1 MKNVERAALLAAT
14 GVLAVGMAGCGDK
27 KAPTKTD
34 QGPTQETKTED
45 QESEEVSWTE
55 ADVAVAV
62 AGMDNVTVVQGA
74 KDPNLLH
81 GITYDG
87 DIVENIEAQS
97 DMDLDTPGTYKVTY
111 QITVNAE
118 KLAEYLTVDD
128 ASTESVVEEQE
139 NLDPEPEKEVTKDD
153 TDIDGAYTVDDHPT
167 IEVEK
172 EVTVVGKGTAT
183 DMADQDRI
191 VISDGNTTVAKSDGS
206 TVEEEVKVPES
217 TEKKGTVAIDAVT
230 KEEVS
235 GEIPEET
242 VPDETTE
249 TEEED
254 PSEAESKTDSKTD
267 TKKDT
272 KKESKTD
279 TKNEKKDTSKKD
291 TKKVESTTKKESA
304 KDSKTDKKNTGTSGT
319 VTTPAATVKPTEA
332 PKQEAAHTHKWVQQ
346 YKTET
351 IPAKTHTVHHDAEYK
366 TVHHDA
372 VTHEEPIYEGHY
384 VCTVCGLDMGRS
396 ESALDAHGAETGH
409 GYSVEQV
416 QVGTRT
422 VTDQAAYDEKVLVKD
437 AYDETVVDTPEST
450 KQVPN
455 GYKCSECGATK

>member
-111 QITVNAE
+111 QVTVNAE

-139 NLDPEPEKEVTKDD
+139 NLDPEPEKEATKDD
-153 TDIDGAYTVDDHPT
+153 TDIDSAYTVDDHPT

-242 VPDETTE
+242 APEETTKA
-249 TEEED
+249 EEED
-254 PSEAESKTDSKTD
+254 LSETEAKSD
-267 TKKDT
+267 TKSDKKSET
-272 KKESKTD
+272 KK
-279 TKNEKKDTSKKD
+279 N
-291 TKKVESTTKKESA
+291 
-304 KDSKTDKKNTGTSGT
+304 SKTDKKESATKTDKKETVKSETKETTKSEAKKKPGSSGT

-372 VTHEEPIYEGHY
+372 VTHEEAIYHQ
-384 VCTVCGLDMGRS
+384 VCSDCGQDFGD
-396 ESALDAHGAETGH
+396 SADAAIAHSAETGH
-409 GYSVEQV
+409 NYSLK
-416 QVGTRT
+416 QVGTNT

>member
-34 QGPTQETKTED
+34 PEATQGTKTED

-62 AGMDNVTVVQGA
+62 AGMDDVTVVQGA
-74 KDPNLLH
+74 NEPNLLH

-97 DMDLDTPGTYKVTY
+97 DMDLNTPGTYKVIY
-111 QITVNAE
+111 QVTVNAE

-128 ASTESVVEEQE
+128 ASTESVVEEQD
-139 NLDPEPEKEVTKDD
+139 NLDPEAEKEATKDD
-153 TDIDGAYTVDDHPT
+153 TDIDNAYTVDDHPT
-167 IEVEK
+167 IEIEK

-183 DMADQDRI
+183 DLADQDRI

-242 VPDETTE
+242 TPEETTKA
-249 TEEED
+249 EEED
-254 PSEAESKTDSKTD
+254 LSETEAKSD
-267 TKKDT
+267 TKSDKKSET
-272 KKESKTD
+272 KK
-279 TKNEKKDTSKKD
+279 N
-291 TKKVESTTKKESA
+291 
-304 KDSKTDKKNTGTSGT
+304 SKTDKKESATKTDKKETVKSENKETTKSETKKKPGSSGT
-319 VTTPAATVKPTEA
+319 VTTPAATVKPTEST
-332 PKQEAAHTHKWVQQ
+332 KQEAAHTHKWVQQ

-372 VTHEEPIYEGHY
+372 VTHEEAIYHQ
-384 VCTVCGLDMGRS
+384 VCSDCGQDFGN
-396 ESALDAHGAETGH
+396 SADAAIAHSAETGH
-409 GYSVEQV
+409 NYSLK
-416 QVGTRT
+416 QVGTNT

>member
-27 KAPTKTD
+27 KAPPKTD

-111 QITVNAE
+111 QVTVNAE

-139 NLDPEPEKEVTKDD
+139 NLDPEPEKEATKDD
-153 TDIDGAYTVDDHPT
+153 TDIDSAYTVDDHPT

-235 GEIPEET
+235 GEISEETAPEET
-242 VPDETTE
+242 TKAKEEDLSE
-249 TEEED
+249 TEAK
-254 PSEAESKTDSKTD
+254 SD
-267 TKKDT
+267 TKSDKKSET
-272 KKESKTD
+272 KK
-279 TKNEKKDTSKKD
+279 N
-291 TKKVESTTKKESA
+291 
-304 KDSKTDKKNTGTSGT
+304 SKTDKKESATKTDKKETVKSETKENTKSETKKKSGSSGT
-319 VTTPAATVKPTEA
+319 VTTPAATVKPTEST
-332 PKQEAAHTHKWVQQ
+332 KQEAAHTHKWVQQ

-396 ESALDAHGAETGH
+396 ESALAAHGAETGH
-409 GYSVEQV
+409 CYSVEQV

>member
-139 NLDPEPEKEVTKDD
+139 DLDPEPEKEATKED
-153 TDIDGAYTVDDHPT
+153 TDIDSAYTVDDHPT

-242 VPDETTE
+242 TPEETTKA
-249 TEEED
+249 EEED
-254 PSEAESKTDSKTD
+254 LSETEAKSD
-267 TKKDT
+267 TKSDKKSET
-272 KKESKTD
+272 KK
-279 TKNEKKDTSKKD
+279 N
-291 TKKVESTTKKESA
+291 
-304 KDSKTDKKNTGTSGT
+304 SKTDKKESVTKTDKKETVKSETTKSETKKKLGSSGT

-372 VTHEEPIYEGHY
+372 VTHEEPIYHQ
-384 VCTVCGLDMGRS
+384 VCSDCGQDFGN
-396 ESALDAHGAETGH
+396 SADAAIAHSAETGH
-409 GYSVEQV
+409 NYSLK
-416 QVGTRT
+416 QVGTNT

-455 GYKCSECGATK
+455 GYRCSECGATK

>member
-34 QGPTQETKTED
+34 QGPTQETKTEA

-139 NLDPEPEKEVTKDD
+139 DLDPEPEKEATKED
-153 TDIDGAYTVDDHPT
+153 TDIDSAYTVDDHPT

-172 EVTVVGKGTAT
+172 EVTVVGKGTAA
-183 DMADQDRI
+183 DMAEQDRI

-242 VPDETTE
+242 TPEETTKA
-249 TEEED
+249 EEED
-254 PSEAESKTDSKTD
+254 LSETEAKSD
-267 TKKDT
+267 TKSDKKSET
-272 KKESKTD
+272 KK
-279 TKNEKKDTSKKD
+279 N
-291 TKKVESTTKKESA
+291 
-304 KDSKTDKKNTGTSGT
+304 SKTDKKESATKTDKKDTVKSENKETTKSETKKKPGSSGT
-319 VTTPAATVKPTEA
+319 VTTPAATVKPTEST
-332 PKQEAAHTHKWVQQ
+332 KQEAAHTHKWVQQ

-372 VTHEEPIYEGHY
+372 VTHEEAIYHQ
-384 VCTVCGLDMGRS
+384 VCSDCGQDFGN
-396 ESALDAHGAETGH
+396 SADAAIAHSAETGH
-409 GYSVEQV
+409 NYSLK
-416 QVGTRT
+416 QVGTNT

>member
-111 QITVNAE
+111 QVTVNAE

-128 ASTESVVEEQE
+128 ASTESVVGEQE
-139 NLDPEPEKEVTKDD
+139 NLDPEPEKEATKDD
-153 TDIDGAYTVDDHPT
+153 TDIDSAYTVDDHPT

-206 TVEEEVKVPES
+206 IVEEEVKVPES

-242 VPDETTE
+242 VSEETTKA
-249 TEEED
+249 EEED
-254 PSEAESKTDSKTD
+254 LSETEAKSD
-267 TKKDT
+267 TKSDKKSET
-272 KKESKTD
+272 KK
-279 TKNEKKDTSKKD
+279 N
-291 TKKVESTTKKESA
+291 
-304 KDSKTDKKNTGTSGT
+304 SKTDKKESATKTDKKETVKSETKGNTKSETKKKPGSSGT

-372 VTHEEPIYEGHY
+372 VTHEEAIYHQ
-384 VCTVCGLDMGRS
+384 VCSDCGQDFGD
-396 ESALDAHGAETGH
+396 SANAAIAHSAETGH
-409 GYSVEQV
+409 NYSLK
-416 QVGTRT
+416 QVGTNT

-450 KQVPN
+450 KQIPN

>member
-34 QGPTQETKTED
+34 QEPTQETKTEA

-139 NLDPEPEKEVTKDD
+139 DLDPEPEKEATKED
-153 TDIDGAYTVDDHPT
+153 TDIDSAYTVDDHPT

-172 EVTVVGKGTAT
+172 EVTVVGKDTAT

-242 VPDETTE
+242 TPEETTKA
-249 TEEED
+249 EEED
-254 PSEAESKTDSKTD
+254 LSETEAKSD
-267 TKKDT
+267 TKSDKKSET
-272 KKESKTD
+272 KK
-279 TKNEKKDTSKKD
+279 N
-291 TKKVESTTKKESA
+291 
-304 KDSKTDKKNTGTSGT
+304 SKTDKKESATKTDKKETVKSETTKSETKKKPGSSGT
-319 VTTPAATVKPTEA
+319 VTTPAATVKPTEST
-332 PKQEAAHTHKWVQQ
+332 KQEAAHTHKWVQQ

>member
-111 QITVNAE
+111 QVTVNAE

-139 NLDPEPEKEVTKDD
+139 NLDPEPEKEATKDD
-153 TDIDGAYTVDDHPT
+153 TDIDSAYTVDDHPT

-235 GEIPEET
+235 GEISEETAPEET
-242 VPDETTE
+242 TKAKEEDLSE
-249 TEEED
+249 TEAK
-254 PSEAESKTDSKTD
+254 SD
-267 TKKDT
+267 TKSDKKSET
-272 KKESKTD
+272 KK
-279 TKNEKKDTSKKD
+279 N
-291 TKKVESTTKKESA
+291 
-304 KDSKTDKKNTGTSGT
+304 SKTDKKESATKTDKKETVKSETKENTKSETKKKSGSSGT
-319 VTTPAATVKPTEA
+319 VTTPAATVKPTEST
-332 PKQEAAHTHKWVQQ
+332 KQEAAHTHKWVQQ

-455 GYKCSECGATK
+455 GYKCSECGATKQ

>member
-34 QGPTQETKTED
+34 QEPTQETKTED

-87 DIVENIEAQS
+87 DIVEKIEAKS

-111 QITVNAE
+111 QVTVNAE

-139 NLDPEPEKEVTKDD
+139 NLDPEPEKEATKDD
-153 TDIDGAYTVDDHPT
+153 TDIDSAYTVDDHPT

-206 TVEEEVKVPES
+206 IVEEEVKVPES

-242 VPDETTE
+242 VPEETTKA
-249 TEEED
+249 EEED
-254 PSEAESKTDSKTD
+254 LSETEAKSD
-267 TKKDT
+267 TKSDKKSET
-272 KKESKTD
+272 KK
-279 TKNEKKDTSKKD
+279 N
-291 TKKVESTTKKESA
+291 
-304 KDSKTDKKNTGTSGT
+304 SKTDKKESATKTDKKETVKSETKETTKSEAKKKPGSSGT
-319 VTTPAATVKPTEA
+319 VTTPAATVKPTEST
-332 PKQEAAHTHKWVQQ
+332 KQEAAHTHKWVQQ

-372 VTHEEPIYEGHY
+372 VTHEEAIYHQ
-384 VCTVCGLDMGRS
+384 VCSDCGQDFGD
-396 ESALDAHGAETGH
+396 SADAAIAHSAETGH
-409 GYSVEQV
+409 NYSLK
-416 QVGTRT
+416 QVGTNT

>member
-34 QGPTQETKTED
+34 PEATQETKTED

-62 AGMDNVTVVQGA
+62 AGMDDVTVVQGA
-74 KDPNLLH
+74 NEPNLLH

-111 QITVNAE
+111 QVTVNAE

-139 NLDPEPEKEVTKDD
+139 NLDPEPEKEATKDD
-153 TDIDGAYTVDDHPT
+153 TDIDSAYTVDDHPT

-235 GEIPEET
+235 GEISEETAPEET
-242 VPDETTE
+242 TKAKEEDLSE
-249 TEEED
+249 TEAK
-254 PSEAESKTDSKTD
+254 SD
-267 TKKDT
+267 TKSDKKSET
-272 KKESKTD
+272 KK
-279 TKNEKKDTSKKD
+279 N
-291 TKKVESTTKKESA
+291 
-304 KDSKTDKKNTGTSGT
+304 SKTDKKESATKTDKKETVKSETKENTKSETKKKSGSSGT
-319 VTTPAATVKPTEA
+319 VTTPAATVKPTEST
-332 PKQEAAHTHKWVQQ
+332 KQEAAHTHKWVQQ

-450 KQVPN
+450 KQIPN

>member
-27 KAPTKTD
+27 KALTKTD
-34 QGPTQETKTED
+34 PEATQETKTED

-139 NLDPEPEKEVTKDD
+139 DLDPEAEKEATKDD
-153 TDIDGAYTVDDHPT
+153 TDIDNAYTVDDHPT

-242 VPDETTE
+242 TPEETTKA
-249 TEEED
+249 EEED
-254 PSEAESKTDSKTD
+254 LSETEAKSD
-267 TKKDT
+267 TKSDKKSET
-272 KKESKTD
+272 KK
-279 TKNEKKDTSKKD
+279 N
-291 TKKVESTTKKESA
+291 
-304 KDSKTDKKNTGTSGT
+304 SKTDKKESATKTDKKDTVKSENKETTKSETKKKPGSSGT
-319 VTTPAATVKPTEA
+319 VTTPAATVKPTEST
-332 PKQEAAHTHKWVQQ
+332 KQEAAHTHKWVQQ

-372 VTHEEPIYEGHY
+372 VTHEEAIYHQ
-384 VCTVCGLDMGRS
+384 VCSDCGQDFGN
-396 ESALDAHGAETGH
+396 SADAAIAHSAETGH
-409 GYSVEQV
+409 NYSLK
-416 QVGTRT
+416 QVGTNT

>member
-45 QESEEVSWTE
+45 QESEELSWTE

-139 NLDPEPEKEVTKDD
+139 DLDPEPEKETTKDD
-153 TDIDGAYTVDDHPT
+153 TDIDSAYTVDDHPT

-172 EVTVVGKGTAT
+172 EVTVVGKDTAT

-217 TEKKGTVAIDAVT
+217 TDKKGTVAIDAVT

-235 GEIPEET
+235 GEIPEEAA
-242 VPDETTE
+242 PEETTKA
-249 TEEED
+249 EEED
-254 PSEAESKTDSKTD
+254 LSETESKSD
-267 TKKDT
+267 TKSDKKSET
-272 KKESKTD
+272 KK
-279 TKNEKKDTSKKD
+279 N
-291 TKKVESTTKKESA
+291 
-304 KDSKTDKKNTGTSGT
+304 SKTDKKESATKTDKKETVKSETKETTKSEAKKKPGSSGT
-319 VTTPAATVKPTEA
+319 VTTPAATVKPTEST
-332 PKQEAAHTHKWVQQ
+332 KQEAAHTHKWVQQ

-372 VTHEEPIYEGHY
+372 VTHEEAIYHQ
-384 VCTVCGLDMGRS
+384 VCSDCGQDFGN
-396 ESALDAHGAETGH
+396 SADAAIAHSAETGH
-409 GYSVEQV
+409 NYSLK
-416 QVGTRT
+416 QVGTNT

>member
-34 QGPTQETKTED
+34 QEPTQETKTED

-55 ADVAVAV
+55 ADIAVAV

-139 NLDPEPEKEVTKDD
+139 DLDSEPEKEATKDD
-153 TDIDGAYTVDDHPT
+153 TDIDSAYTVDDHPT

-242 VPDETTE
+242 APEETTKA
-249 TEEED
+249 EEED
-254 PSEAESKTDSKTD
+254 LSETEAKSD
-267 TKKDT
+267 TKSDKKSET
-272 KKESKTD
+272 KK
-279 TKNEKKDTSKKD
+279 N
-291 TKKVESTTKKESA
+291 
-304 KDSKTDKKNTGTSGT
+304 SKTDKKESATKTDKKETVKSETKENTKSETKKKSGSSGT
-319 VTTPAATVKPTEA
+319 VTTPAVTVKPTEST
-332 PKQEAAHTHKWVQQ
+332 KQEAAHTHKWVQQ

>member
-1 MKNVERAALLAAT
+1 MKNVERTALLAAT

-34 QGPTQETKTED
+34 PESTQETKTED

-62 AGMDNVTVVQGA
+62 AGMDDVTVVQGA
-74 KDPNLLH
+74 NEPNLLH

-97 DMDLDTPGTYKVTY
+97 DMDLNTPGTYKVTY
-111 QITVNAE
+111 QVTVNAE

-128 ASTESVVEEQE
+128 ASTEPVVEAQE
-139 NLDPEPEKEVTKDD
+139 DLDPEAEKEATKDD
-153 TDIDGAYTVDDHPT
+153 TDIDNAYTVDDHPT
-167 IEVEK
+167 IEIEK

-183 DMADQDRI
+183 DLADQNRI
-191 VISDGNTTVAKSDGS
+191 VISDGNTTVVKSDGS
-206 TVEEEVKVPES
+206 TVKEEVKVPES

-242 VPDETTE
+242 APDETTE

-254 PSEAESKTDSKTD
+254 PSEAESKTD
-267 TKKDT
+267 
-272 KKESKTD
+272 SKTD

-372 VTHEEPIYEGHY
+372 VTHEEPIYENHI
-384 VCTVCGLDMGRS
+384 VCTVCGVDLGVKQSDLEEHM
-396 ESALDAHGAETGH
+396 DATGH
-409 GYSVEQV
+409 GYDIEPV
-416 QVGTRT
+416 QVGSKT

>member
-62 AGMDNVTVVQGA
+62 AGMDNVIVVQGA

-139 NLDPEPEKEVTKDD
+139 DLDPEPEKEATKED
-153 TDIDGAYTVDDHPT
+153 TDIDSAYTVDDHPT

-242 VPDETTE
+242 TPEETTKA
-249 TEEED
+249 EEED
-254 PSEAESKTDSKTD
+254 LSETEAKSD
-267 TKKDT
+267 TKSDKKSET
-272 KKESKTD
+272 KK
-279 TKNEKKDTSKKD
+279 N
-291 TKKVESTTKKESA
+291 
-304 KDSKTDKKNTGTSGT
+304 SKTDKKESATKTDKKDTVKSENKETTKSETKKKPGSSGT
-319 VTTPAATVKPTEA
+319 VTTPAATVKPTEST
-332 PKQEAAHTHKWVQQ
+332 KQEAAHTHKWVQQ

-372 VTHEEPIYEGHY
+372 VTHEEAIYHQ
-384 VCTVCGLDMGRS
+384 VCSDCGQDFGN
-396 ESALDAHGAETGH
+396 SADAAIAHSAETGH
-409 GYSVEQV
+409 NYSLK
-416 QVGTRT
+416 QVGTNT

>member
-34 QGPTQETKTED
+34 PEVTQETKTED

-62 AGMDNVTVVQGA
+62 AGMDDVTVVQGA
-74 KDPNLLH
+74 NEPNLLH

-111 QITVNAE
+111 QVTVNAE

-139 NLDPEPEKEVTKDD
+139 NLDPEPEKEATKDD
-153 TDIDGAYTVDDHPT
+153 TDIDSAYTVDDHPT

-235 GEIPEET
+235 GEISEETAPEET
-242 VPDETTE
+242 TKA
-249 TEEED
+249 EEED
-254 PSEAESKTDSKTD
+254 LSETEAKSD
-267 TKKDT
+267 TKSDKKSET
-272 KKESKTD
+272 KK
-279 TKNEKKDTSKKD
+279 N
-291 TKKVESTTKKESA
+291 
-304 KDSKTDKKNTGTSGT
+304 SKTDKKESATKTDKKETVKSETKENTKSETKKKSGSSGT
-319 VTTPAATVKPTEA
+319 VTTPAATVKPTEST
-332 PKQEAAHTHKWVQQ
+332 KQEAAHTHKWVQQ

-372 VTHEEPIYEGHY
+372 VTHEEAIYHQ
-384 VCTVCGLDMGRS
+384 VCSDCGQDFGD
-396 ESALDAHGAETGH
+396 SADAAIAHSAETGH
-409 GYSVEQV
+409 NYSLK
-416 QVGTRT
+416 QVGTNT

>member
-62 AGMDNVTVVQGA
+62 AGMDDVTVVQGA
-74 KDPNLLH
+74 NEPNLLH

-111 QITVNAE
+111 QVTVNAE

-139 NLDPEPEKEVTKDD
+139 NLDPEPEKEATKDD
-153 TDIDGAYTVDDHPT
+153 TDIDSAYTVDDHPT

-206 TVEEEVKVPES
+206 TVEEEIKVPES

-235 GEIPEET
+235 GEISEETAPEET
-242 VPDETTE
+242 TKAKEEDLSE
-249 TEEED
+249 TEAK
-254 PSEAESKTDSKTD
+254 SD
-267 TKKDT
+267 TKSDKKSET
-272 KKESKTD
+272 KK
-279 TKNEKKDTSKKD
+279 N
-291 TKKVESTTKKESA
+291 
-304 KDSKTDKKNTGTSGT
+304 SKTDKKESATKTDKKETVKSETKENTKSETKKKSGSSGT
-319 VTTPAATVKPTEA
+319 VTTPAATVKPTEST
-332 PKQEAAHTHKWVQQ
+332 KQEAAHTHKWVQQ

-384 VCTVCGLDMGRS
+384 VCTVCGLDMGRN

>member
-45 QESEEVSWTE
+45 QKSEEVSWTE

-139 NLDPEPEKEVTKDD
+139 DLDPEPEKEATKDD
-153 TDIDGAYTVDDHPT
+153 TDIDSAYTVDDHPT

-172 EVTVVGKGTAT
+172 EVTVIGKGTAT

-242 VPDETTE
+242 TPEETTKA
-249 TEEED
+249 EEED
-254 PSEAESKTDSKTD
+254 LSETEAKSD
-267 TKKDT
+267 TKSDKKSET
-272 KKESKTD
+272 KK
-279 TKNEKKDTSKKD
+279 N
-291 TKKVESTTKKESA
+291 
-304 KDSKTDKKNTGTSGT
+304 SKTDKKESATKTDKKETVKSETTKSETKKKPGSSGT
-319 VTTPAATVKPTEA
+319 VTTPAATVKPTEST
-332 PKQEAAHTHKWVQQ
+332 KQEAAHTHKWVQQ

-450 KQVPN
+450 KQIPN

>member
-34 QGPTQETKTED
+34 PEATQETKTED

-55 ADVAVAV
+55 ADVEVAV

-111 QITVNAE
+111 QVTVNAE

-139 NLDPEPEKEVTKDD
+139 NLDPEPEKEATKDD
-153 TDIDGAYTVDDHPT
+153 TDIDSAYTVDDHPT

-235 GEIPEET
+235 GEISEETAPEET
-242 VPDETTE
+242 TKAKEEDLSE
-249 TEEED
+249 TEAK
-254 PSEAESKTDSKTD
+254 SD
-267 TKKDT
+267 TKSDKKSET
-272 KKESKTD
+272 KK
-279 TKNEKKDTSKKD
+279 N
-291 TKKVESTTKKESA
+291 
-304 KDSKTDKKNTGTSGT
+304 SKTDKKESATKTDKKETVKSETKENTKSETKKKSGSSGT
-319 VTTPAATVKPTEA
+319 VTTPAATVKPTEST
-332 PKQEAAHTHKWVQQ
+332 KQEAAHTHKWVQQ

-372 VTHEEPIYEGHY
+372 VTHEEAIYHQ
-384 VCTVCGLDMGRS
+384 VCSDCGQDFGD
-396 ESALDAHGAETGH
+396 SADAAIAHSAETGH
-409 GYSVEQV
+409 NYSLK
-416 QVGTRT
+416 QVGTNT

>member
-45 QESEEVSWTE
+45 QEPEEVSWTE
-55 ADVAVAV
+55 ADIAVAV
-62 AGMDNVTVVQGA
+62 VGMDNVTVVQGA

-139 NLDPEPEKEVTKDD
+139 NLDPEPEKEATKDD
-153 TDIDGAYTVDDHPT
+153 TDIDSAYTVDDHPT

-242 VPDETTE
+242 APEETTKA
-249 TEEED
+249 EEED
-254 PSEAESKTDSKTD
+254 LSETEAKSD
-267 TKKDT
+267 TKSDKKSET
-272 KKESKTD
+272 KK
-279 TKNEKKDTSKKD
+279 N
-291 TKKVESTTKKESA
+291 
-304 KDSKTDKKNTGTSGT
+304 SKTDKKESATKTDKKETVKSETKETTKSEAKKKPGSSGT
-319 VTTPAATVKPTEA
+319 VTTPAVTVKPTEST
-332 PKQEAAHTHKWVQQ
+332 KQEAAHTHKWVQQ

-372 VTHEEPIYEGHY
+372 VTHEEAIYHQ
-384 VCTVCGLDMGRS
+384 VCSDCGQDFGD
-396 ESALDAHGAETGH
+396 SADAAIAHSAETGH
-409 GYSVEQV
+409 NYSLK
-416 QVGTRT
+416 QVGTNT

>member
-139 NLDPEPEKEVTKDD
+139 DLDPEPEKEATKED
-153 TDIDGAYTVDDHPT
+153 TDIDSAYTVDDHPT

-242 VPDETTE
+242 APEETTKA
-249 TEEED
+249 EEED
-254 PSEAESKTDSKTD
+254 LSETEAKSD
-267 TKKDT
+267 TKSDKKSET
-272 KKESKTD
+272 KK
-279 TKNEKKDTSKKD
+279 N
-291 TKKVESTTKKESA
+291 
-304 KDSKTDKKNTGTSGT
+304 SKTDKKESATKTDKKETVKSETKETTKSEAKKKPGSSGT
-319 VTTPAATVKPTEA
+319 VTTPAATVKPTEST
-332 PKQEAAHTHKWVQQ
+332 KQEAAHTHKWVQQ

>member
-34 QGPTQETKTED
+34 QEPTQETKTEA

-111 QITVNAE
+111 QVTVNAE

-139 NLDPEPEKEVTKDD
+139 NLDPEPEKEATKDD
-153 TDIDGAYTVDDHPT
+153 TDIDSAYTVDDHPT

-206 TVEEEVKVPES
+206 IVEEEVKVPES

-242 VPDETTE
+242 VPEETTKA
-249 TEEED
+249 EEED
-254 PSEAESKTDSKTD
+254 LSETEAKSD
-267 TKKDT
+267 TKSDKKSET
-272 KKESKTD
+272 KK
-279 TKNEKKDTSKKD
+279 N
-291 TKKVESTTKKESA
+291 
-304 KDSKTDKKNTGTSGT
+304 SKTDKKESATKTDKKETVKSETKENAKSETKKKPGSSGT
-319 VTTPAATVKPTEA
+319 VTTPAATVKPTEST
-332 PKQEAAHTHKWVQQ
+332 KQEAAHTHKWVQK

-372 VTHEEPIYEGHY
+372 VTHEEAIYHQ
-384 VCTVCGLDMGRS
+384 VCSDCGQDFGD
-396 ESALDAHGAETGH
+396 SADAAIAHSAETGH
-409 GYSVEQV
+409 NYSLK
-416 QVGTRT
+416 QVGTNT

>member
-45 QESEEVSWTE
+45 QESEELSWTE

-139 NLDPEPEKEVTKDD
+139 DLDPEPEKETTKDD
-153 TDIDGAYTVDDHPT
+153 TDIDSAYTVDDHPT

-172 EVTVVGKGTAT
+172 EVTVVGKDTAT

-217 TEKKGTVAIDAVT
+217 TDKKGTVAIDAVT

-235 GEIPEET
+235 GEIPEEAA
-242 VPDETTE
+242 PEETTKA
-249 TEEED
+249 EEED
-254 PSEAESKTDSKTD
+254 LSETESKSD
-267 TKKDT
+267 TKSDKKSET
-272 KKESKTD
+272 KK
-279 TKNEKKDTSKKD
+279 N
-291 TKKVESTTKKESA
+291 
-304 KDSKTDKKNTGTSGT
+304 SKTDKKESATKTDKKETVKSETKETTKSEAKKKPGSSGT
-319 VTTPAATVKPTEA
+319 VTTPAATVKPTEST
-332 PKQEAAHTHKWVQQ
+332 KQEAAHTHKWVQQ
-346 YKTET
+346 
-351 IPAKTHTVHHDAEYK
+351 
-366 TVHHDA
+366 
-372 VTHEEPIYEGHY
+372 
-384 VCTVCGLDMGRS
+384 
-396 ESALDAHGAETGH
+396 
-409 GYSVEQV
+409 
-416 QVGTRT
+416 
-422 VTDQAAYDEKVLVKD
+422 
-437 AYDETVVDTPEST
+437 
-450 KQVPN
+450 
-455 GYKCSECGATK
+455 

>member
-111 QITVNAE
+111 QVTVNAE

-139 NLDPEPEKEVTKDD
+139 NLDPEPEKEATKDD
-153 TDIDGAYTVDDHPT
+153 TDIDSAYTVDDHPT

-235 GEIPEET
+235 GEISEETAPEET
-242 VPDETTE
+242 TKAKEEDLSE
-249 TEEED
+249 TEAK
-254 PSEAESKTDSKTD
+254 SD
-267 TKKDT
+267 TKSDKKSET
-272 KKESKTD
+272 KK
-279 TKNEKKDTSKKD
+279 N
-291 TKKVESTTKKESA
+291 
-304 KDSKTDKKNTGTSGT
+304 SKTDKKESATKTDKKETVKSETKENTKSETKKKSGSSGT
-319 VTTPAATVKPTEA
+319 VTTPAATVKPTEST
-332 PKQEAAHTHKWVQQ
+332 KQEAAHTHKWVQQ

-372 VTHEEPIYEGHY
+372 VTHEEAIYHQ
-384 VCTVCGLDMGRS
+384 VCSDCGQDFGD
-396 ESALDAHGAETGH
+396 SADAAIAHSAETGH
-409 GYSVEQV
+409 NYSLK
-416 QVGTRT
+416 QVGTNT

>member
-111 QITVNAE
+111 QVTVNAE

-139 NLDPEPEKEVTKDD
+139 NLDPEPEKEATKDD
-153 TDIDGAYTVDDHPT
+153 TDIDSAYTVDDHPT

-235 GEIPEET
+235 GEISEET
-242 VPDETTE
+242 ASEETTKAKEEDLSE
-249 TEEED
+249 TEAK
-254 PSEAESKTDSKTD
+254 SD
-267 TKKDT
+267 TKSDKKSET
-272 KKESKTD
+272 KK
-279 TKNEKKDTSKKD
+279 N
-291 TKKVESTTKKESA
+291 
-304 KDSKTDKKNTGTSGT
+304 SKTDKKESATKTDKKETVKSETKENTKSETKKKPGSSGT
-319 VTTPAATVKPTEA
+319 VTTPAVTVKPTEST
-332 PKQEAAHTHKWVQQ
+332 KQEAAHTHKWVQQ

>member
-27 KAPTKTD
+27 KVPTKTD

-45 QESEEVSWTE
+45 QEPEEVSWTE

-139 NLDPEPEKEVTKDD
+139 DLDPEPEKEATKDD
-153 TDIDGAYTVDDHPT
+153 TDIDSAYTVDDHPT

-242 VPDETTE
+242 APEETTKA
-249 TEEED
+249 EEED
-254 PSEAESKTDSKTD
+254 LSETEAKSD
-267 TKKDT
+267 TKSDKKSET
-272 KKESKTD
+272 KK
-279 TKNEKKDTSKKD
+279 N
-291 TKKVESTTKKESA
+291 
-304 KDSKTDKKNTGTSGT
+304 SKTDKKESATKTDKKETAKSETKESTKSEAKKKPGSSGT

-372 VTHEEPIYEGHY
+372 VTHEEAIYHQ
-384 VCTVCGLDMGRS
+384 VCSDCGQDFGN
-396 ESALDAHGAETGH
+396 SADAAIAHSAETGH
-409 GYSVEQV
+409 NYSLK
-416 QVGTRT
+416 QVGTNT

>member
-139 NLDPEPEKEVTKDD
+139 NLDPEPEKEATKDD
-153 TDIDGAYTVDDHPT
+153 TDIDSAYTVDDHPT

-242 VPDETTE
+242 APEETTKAKEEDLSE
-249 TEEED
+249 TEAK
-254 PSEAESKTDSKTD
+254 SD
-267 TKKDT
+267 TKSDKKSET
-272 KKESKTD
+272 KK
-279 TKNEKKDTSKKD
+279 N
-291 TKKVESTTKKESA
+291 
-304 KDSKTDKKNTGTSGT
+304 SKTDKKESATKADKKETVKSETKESTKSEAKKKPGSSGT

-372 VTHEEPIYEGHY
+372 VTHEEAIYHQ
-384 VCTVCGLDMGRS
+384 VCSDCGQDFGD
-396 ESALDAHGAETGH
+396 SADAAIAHSAETGH
-409 GYSVEQV
+409 NYSLK
-416 QVGTRT
+416 QVGTNT

>member
-139 NLDPEPEKEVTKDD
+139 DLDPEPEKETTKED
-153 TDIDGAYTVDDHPT
+153 TDIDSAYTVDDHPT

-242 VPDETTE
+242 TPEETTKA
-249 TEEED
+249 EEED
-254 PSEAESKTDSKTD
+254 LSETEAKSD
-267 TKKDT
+267 TKSDKKSET
-272 KKESKTD
+272 KK
-279 TKNEKKDTSKKD
+279 N
-291 TKKVESTTKKESA
+291 
-304 KDSKTDKKNTGTSGT
+304 SKTDKKESATKTDKKETVKSETTKSETKKKPGSSGT
-319 VTTPAATVKPTEA
+319 VTTPAATVKPTEST
-332 PKQEAAHTHKWVQQ
+332 KQEAAHTHKWVQQ

>member
-139 NLDPEPEKEVTKDD
+139 NLDPEPEKEATKDD

-217 TEKKGTVAIDAVT
+217 TEKKGTVTIDAVT

-242 VPDETTE
+242 VPEETTKAKEEDLSE
-249 TEEED
+249 TEAK
-254 PSEAESKTDSKTD
+254 SD
-267 TKKDT
+267 TKSNKKSET
-272 KKESKTD
+272 KK
-279 TKNEKKDTSKKD
+279 N
-291 TKKVESTTKKESA
+291 
-304 KDSKTDKKNTGTSGT
+304 SKTDKKESATKTDKKETVKSETKESTKSEAKKKPGSSGT
-319 VTTPAATVKPTEA
+319 VTTPAATVKPTEST
-332 PKQEAAHTHKWVQQ
+332 KQEAAHTHKWVQQ

-396 ESALDAHGAETGH
+396 ESALGAHGAETGH

>member
-111 QITVNAE
+111 QVTVNAE

-139 NLDPEPEKEVTKDD
+139 NLDPEPEKEATKDD
-153 TDIDGAYTVDDHPT
+153 TDIDSAYTVDDHPT

-242 VPDETTE
+242 TPEETTKA
-249 TEEED
+249 EEED
-254 PSEAESKTDSKTD
+254 LSETEAKSD
-267 TKKDT
+267 TKSDKKSET
-272 KKESKTD
+272 KK
-279 TKNEKKDTSKKD
+279 N
-291 TKKVESTTKKESA
+291 
-304 KDSKTDKKNTGTSGT
+304 SKTDKKESATKTDKKETVKSETKENTKSETKKKSGSSGT
-319 VTTPAATVKPTEA
+319 VTTPAATVKPTEST
-332 PKQEAAHTHKWVQQ
+332 KQEAAHTHKWVQQ

-372 VTHEEPIYEGHY
+372 VTHEEAIYHQ
-384 VCTVCGLDMGRS
+384 VCSDCGQDFGD
-396 ESALDAHGAETGH
+396 SADAAIAHSAETGH
-409 GYSVEQV
+409 NYSLK
-416 QVGTRT
+416 QVGTNT

>member
-27 KAPTKTD
+27 KALTKTD
-34 QGPTQETKTED
+34 PEATQGTKTED

-55 ADVAVAV
+55 ADVALAV
-62 AGMDNVTVVQGA
+62 AGMDDVTVVQGA
-74 KDPNLLH
+74 NEPNLLH

-111 QITVNAE
+111 QVTVNAE

-128 ASTESVVEEQE
+128 VSTESVVEEQE
-139 NLDPEPEKEVTKDD
+139 DLDPEAEKEATKDD
-153 TDIDGAYTVDDHPT
+153 TDIDNAYTVDEHPT
-167 IEVEK
+167 IEIEK

-183 DMADQDRI
+183 DLADQDRI

-206 TVEEEVKVPES
+206 TVKEEVKVPES

-235 GEIPEET
+235 GEISEET
-242 VPDETTE
+242 ASEETTKAKEEDLSE
-249 TEEED
+249 TEAK
-254 PSEAESKTDSKTD
+254 SD
-267 TKKDT
+267 TKSDKKSET
-272 KKESKTD
+272 KK
-279 TKNEKKDTSKKD
+279 N
-291 TKKVESTTKKESA
+291 
-304 KDSKTDKKNTGTSGT
+304 SKTDKKESATKTDKKETVKSETKENTKSETKKKPGSSGT
-319 VTTPAATVKPTEA
+319 VTTPAATVKPTEST
-332 PKQEAAHTHKWVQQ
+332 KQEAAHTHKWVQQ

-372 VTHEEPIYEGHY
+372 VTHEEAIYHQ
-384 VCTVCGLDMGRS
+384 VCSDCGQDFGD
-396 ESALDAHGAETGH
+396 SADAAIAHSAETGH
-409 GYSVEQV
+409 TYSLK
-416 QVGTRT
+416 QVGTNT

>member
-111 QITVNAE
+111 QVTVNAE

-139 NLDPEPEKEVTKDD
+139 NLDPEPEKEATKDD
-153 TDIDGAYTVDDHPT
+153 TDIDSAYTVDDHPT

-235 GEIPEET
+235 GEISEETAPEET
-242 VPDETTE
+242 TKAKEEDLSE
-249 TEEED
+249 TEAK
-254 PSEAESKTDSKTD
+254 SD
-267 TKKDT
+267 TKSDKKSET
-272 KKESKTD
+272 KK
-279 TKNEKKDTSKKD
+279 N
-291 TKKVESTTKKESA
+291 
-304 KDSKTDKKNTGTSGT
+304 SKTDKKESATKTDKKETVKSETKENTKSETKKKSGSSGT
-319 VTTPAATVKPTEA
+319 VTTPAATVKPTEST
-332 PKQEAAHTHKWVQQ
+332 KQEAAHTHKWVQQ

-437 AYDETVVDTPEST
+437 VYDETVVDTPEST

>member
-97 DMDLDTPGTYKVTY
+97 DIDLDTPGTYKVTY

-139 NLDPEPEKEVTKDD
+139 DLDPEPEKEATKED
-153 TDIDGAYTVDDHPT
+153 TDIDSAYTVDDHPT

-242 VPDETTE
+242 TPEEATKA
-249 TEEED
+249 EEED
-254 PSEAESKTDSKTD
+254 LSKTEAKSD
-267 TKKDT
+267 TKSDKKSET
-272 KKESKTD
+272 KK
-279 TKNEKKDTSKKD
+279 N
-291 TKKVESTTKKESA
+291 
-304 KDSKTDKKNTGTSGT
+304 SKTDKKESATKTDKKDTVKSENKETTKSETKKKPGSSGT
-319 VTTPAATVKPTEA
+319 VTTPAATVKPTEST
-332 PKQEAAHTHKWVQQ
+332 KQEAAHTHKWVQQ

-372 VTHEEPIYEGHY
+372 VTHEEAIYHQ
-384 VCTVCGLDMGRS
+384 VCSDCGQDFGN
-396 ESALDAHGAETGH
+396 SADAAIAHSAETGH
-409 GYSVEQV
+409 NYSLK
-416 QVGTRT
+416 QVGTNT

>member
-45 QESEEVSWTE
+45 QKSEEVSWTE

-139 NLDPEPEKEVTKDD
+139 NLDPEPEKEATKDD
-153 TDIDGAYTVDDHPT
+153 ADIDSAYTVDDHPT

-242 VPDETTE
+242 TPEETTKA
-249 TEEED
+249 EEED
-254 PSEAESKTDSKTD
+254 LSETEAKSD
-267 TKKDT
+267 TKSDKKSET
-272 KKESKTD
+272 KK
-279 TKNEKKDTSKKD
+279 N
-291 TKKVESTTKKESA
+291 
-304 KDSKTDKKNTGTSGT
+304 SKTDKKESATKTDKKDTVKSENKETTKSETKKKPGSSGT
-319 VTTPAATVKPTEA
+319 VTTPAATVKPTEST
-332 PKQEAAHTHKWVQQ
+332 KQEAAHTHKWVQQ

-372 VTHEEPIYEGHY
+372 VTHEEAIYHQ
-384 VCTVCGLDMGRS
+384 VCSDCGQDFGN
-396 ESALDAHGAETGH
+396 SADAAIAHSAETGH
-409 GYSVEQV
+409 NYSLK
-416 QVGTRT
+416 QVGTNT

>member
-45 QESEEVSWTE
+45 QEPEEVSWTE
-55 ADVAVAV
+55 ADIAVAV

-139 NLDPEPEKEVTKDD
+139 NLDPEPEKEATKDD
-153 TDIDGAYTVDDHPT
+153 TDIDSAYTVDDHPT

-235 GEIPEET
+235 GEISEETAPEET
-242 VPDETTE
+242 TKA
-249 TEEED
+249 EEED
-254 PSEAESKTDSKTD
+254 LSETEAKSD
-267 TKKDT
+267 TKSDKKSET
-272 KKESKTD
+272 KK
-279 TKNEKKDTSKKD
+279 N
-291 TKKVESTTKKESA
+291 
-304 KDSKTDKKNTGTSGT
+304 SKTDKKESATKTDKKETVKSETKENTKSETKKKSGSSGT
-319 VTTPAATVKPTEA
+319 VTTPAATVKPTEST
-332 PKQEAAHTHKWVQQ
+332 KQEAAHTHKWVQQ

-372 VTHEEPIYEGHY
+372 VTHEEAIYHQ
-384 VCTVCGLDMGRS
+384 VCSDCGQDFGN
-396 ESALDAHGAETGH
+396 SADAAIAHSAETGH
-409 GYSVEQV
+409 NYSLK
-416 QVGTRT
+416 QVGTNT

>member
-34 QGPTQETKTED
+34 QEPTQETKTED

-55 ADVAVAV
+55 ADVEVAV

-111 QITVNAE
+111 QVTVNAE

-139 NLDPEPEKEVTKDD
+139 NLDPEPEKEATKDD
-153 TDIDGAYTVDDHPT
+153 TDIDSAYTVDDHPT

-217 TEKKGTVAIDAVT
+217 TEKKGTVATDAVT

-235 GEIPEET
+235 GEISEETAPEET
-242 VPDETTE
+242 TKA
-249 TEEED
+249 EEED
-254 PSEAESKTDSKTD
+254 LSETEAKSD
-267 TKKDT
+267 TKSDKKSET
-272 KKESKTD
+272 KK
-279 TKNEKKDTSKKD
+279 N
-291 TKKVESTTKKESA
+291 
-304 KDSKTDKKNTGTSGT
+304 SKTDKKESATKTDKKETVKSETKETTKSEAKKKPGSSGT
-319 VTTPAATVKPTEA
+319 VTTPAATVKPTEST
-332 PKQEAAHTHKWVQQ
+332 KQEAAHTHKWVQQ

>member
-139 NLDPEPEKEVTKDD
+139 DLDPEPEKEATKDD
-153 TDIDGAYTVDDHPT
+153 TDIDSAYTVDDHPT

-242 VPDETTE
+242 TPEETTKA
-249 TEEED
+249 EEED
-254 PSEAESKTDSKTD
+254 LSETEAKSD
-267 TKKDT
+267 TKSDKKSET
-272 KKESKTD
+272 KK
-279 TKNEKKDTSKKD
+279 N
-291 TKKVESTTKKESA
+291 
-304 KDSKTDKKNTGTSGT
+304 SKTDKKESATKTDKKDTVKSENKETTKSETKKKPGSSGT
-319 VTTPAATVKPTEA
+319 VTTPAATVKPTEST
-332 PKQEAAHTHKWVQQ
+332 KQEAAHTHKWVQQ

-455 GYKCSECGATK
+455 EYKCSECGATK

>member
-111 QITVNAE
+111 QVTVNAE

-139 NLDPEPEKEVTKDD
+139 NLDPEPEKEATKDD
-153 TDIDGAYTVDDHPT
+153 TDIDSAYTVDDHPT

-235 GEIPEET
+235 GEISEETAPEET
-242 VPDETTE
+242 TKAKEEDLSE
-249 TEEED
+249 TEAK
-254 PSEAESKTDSKTD
+254 SD
-267 TKKDT
+267 TKSDKKSET
-272 KKESKTD
+272 KK
-279 TKNEKKDTSKKD
+279 N
-291 TKKVESTTKKESA
+291 
-304 KDSKTDKKNTGTSGT
+304 SKTDKKESATKTDKKETVKSETKENTKSETKKKSGSSGT

-372 VTHEEPIYEGHY
+372 VTHEEAIYHQ
-384 VCTVCGLDMGRS
+384 VCSDCGQNFGD
-396 ESALDAHGAETGH
+396 SADAAIAHSAETGH
-409 GYSVEQV
+409 NYSLK
-416 QVGTRT
+416 QVGTNT

>member
-111 QITVNAE
+111 QVTVNAE

-139 NLDPEPEKEVTKDD
+139 NLDPEPEKEATKDD
-153 TDIDGAYTVDDHPT
+153 TDIDSAYTVDDHPT

-235 GEIPEET
+235 GEISEETAPEET
-242 VPDETTE
+242 TKAKEEDLSE
-249 TEEED
+249 TEAK
-254 PSEAESKTDSKTD
+254 SD
-267 TKKDT
+267 TKSDKKSET
-272 KKESKTD
+272 KK
-279 TKNEKKDTSKKD
+279 N
-291 TKKVESTTKKESA
+291 
-304 KDSKTDKKNTGTSGT
+304 SKTDKKESATKTDKKETVKSETKENTKSETKKKSGSSGT
-319 VTTPAATVKPTEA
+319 VTTPAATVKPTEST
-332 PKQEAAHTHKWVQQ
+332 KQEAAHTHKWVEQ

>member
-1 MKNVERAALLAAT
+1 MKNVERAALLAVT

-34 QGPTQETKTED
+34 QEPTQETKTED

-128 ASTESVVEEQE
+128 ASTESVVEEQK
-139 NLDPEPEKEVTKDD
+139 NLDPEPEKDATKDD
-153 TDIDGAYTVDDHPT
+153 TDIDSAYTVDDHPT

-242 VPDETTE
+242 APEETTKA
-249 TEEED
+249 EEED
-254 PSEAESKTDSKTD
+254 LSETEAKSD
-267 TKKDT
+267 TKSDKKSET
-272 KKESKTD
+272 KK
-279 TKNEKKDTSKKD
+279 N
-291 TKKVESTTKKESA
+291 
-304 KDSKTDKKNTGTSGT
+304 SKTDKKESATKTDKKETVKSETKKTTKSEAKKKPGSSGT
-319 VTTPAATVKPTEA
+319 VTTPAATVKPTEST
-332 PKQEAAHTHKWVQQ
+332 KQEAAHTHKWVQQ

-396 ESALDAHGAETGH
+396 ESALGAHGAETGH